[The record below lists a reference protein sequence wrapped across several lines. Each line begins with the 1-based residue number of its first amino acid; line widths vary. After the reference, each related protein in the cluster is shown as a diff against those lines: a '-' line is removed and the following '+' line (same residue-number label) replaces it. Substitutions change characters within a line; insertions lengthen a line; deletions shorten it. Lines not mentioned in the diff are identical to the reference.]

1 MSTQIATAATEQ
13 SSVTE
18 EINRNVFAI
27 QEIVNE
33 LLHSS
38 EDAARVSQTVS
49 QEGINLGKLVG
60 QFKI

>member
-33 LLHSS
+33 LTESSKTTSSVSLHLAGRGES
-38 EDAARVSQTVS
+38 
-49 QEGINLGKLVG
+49 LGELVG

>member
-1 MSTQIATAATEQ
+1 MEQ

-33 LLHSS
+33 LTTSS
-38 EDAARVSQTVS
+38 QSTSAVGQKLAL
-49 QEGINLGKLVG
+49 EGESLGELIG
-60 QFKI
+60 QFKV